1 MITIMKQIMKFLVV
15 VLVLVAIAVGLIYA
29 IDALRNSPIAAIL
42 NMTAPTTTTPAPI
55 PLDKGAII
63 DAFRKESKLI
73 VVEQDYT
80 IPFELPNEVRKRM
93 LDTAQNDASLLNNIS
108 NAKIAIDNYFVGENI
123 EMIGK
128 GRVVLAVDLKSMT
141 TEDVIQNDNVITI
154 KTPPVRVYDVI
165 VDQEASI
172 PTKRDRTFWLKL
184 MDNDDLRNQAQAE
197 IRPLIIKKACNEP
210 LMSEGQ
216 EAARSAIAN
225 LLKLV
230 VPSTMTLVVEVDA
243 GACALPQE

>member
-1 MITIMKQIMKFLVV
+1 MNSRMQFLGVVLALVV
-15 VLVLVAIAVGLIYA
+15 IAVVLMYA

-63 DAFRKESKLI
+63 GALRKESKLI
-73 VVEQDYT
+73 VAEQDYA
-80 IPFELPNEVRKRM
+80 IPFKLSNEARLRM
-93 LDTAQNDASLLNNIS
+93 MDTAKNDKSILDYVS
-108 NAKIAIDNYFVGENI
+108 DTKKTIDDVFIGDYI
-123 EMIGK
+123 EMVGK

-141 TEDVIQNDNVITI
+141 TEDVVQNGDVITI
-154 KTPPVRVYDVI
+154 TTPPVRVYDVI
-165 VDQEASI
+165 VDQKASI
-172 PTKRDRTFWLKL
+172 QTERDSGLWLKL

-197 IRPLIIKKACNEP
+197 IRPVIMNEACKTT
-210 LMSEGQ
+210 LMEDGQ
-216 EAARSAIAN
+216 TAAREAIAN

-243 GACALPQE
+243 GSCALP